1 MKLIPLDQSITFE
14 VRLHSKE
21 WWDEEN
27 RPEKDVI
34 ELIYN
39 DYEYAL
45 NGTVDQFEEM
55 VKVIVSDIKGEEDA

>member
-1 MKLIPLDQSITFE
+1 MKLIPLDQSLIFQ
-14 VRLHSKE
+14 VKLHNKE

-55 VKVIVSDIKGEEDA
+55 VKVMVSGIKEEEAA